1 MSGVRRQLATLVA
14 VTMTL
19 VLLAFLV
26 PLGIVLRGSAAE
38 RAISTAVDTAQTTAA
53 LIATDPDA
61 TIGIEGSPDSGVSVS
76 VFLAD
81 GSVAG
86 APAAR
91 TPSVQFA
98 ARGNAFTATSGGGVE
113 SLVPV
118 RGMPGG
124 TAVVRAYAP
133 PELLMQ
139 GVIRTW
145 LVLGALGLALLLLGL
160 LLADQLGRRLRG
172 AVTGLAS
179 TADRLAG
186 GDLSAR
192 AEPDGPRELRRVG
205 AELNRLAA
213 RIGELLTA
221 EREEVADLAHRL
233 RTPVTALR
241 LDAEAVADPEDRQRF
256 TADVDHLERIVDEV
270 IRTARRPEREGV
282 GAASDLTAVAAA
294 RVAFWTPLAED
305 DGRPITS
312 DLPPYPVMVHCPDA
326 DLGAAIDALIQN
338 VFAHTP
344 DGTATHV
351 TVARGPAGG
360 GTLTISDDGP
370 GFPVGADLS
379 RGVGSGT
386 STGLGLDIARRT
398 AESSGG
404 TMTLRNAAPA
414 GAVVVLSFPP
424 PDAGGGAARPG

>member
-1 MSGVRRQLATLVA
+1 VSGVRRQLATLVA

-19 VLLAFLV
+19 VLVAFLV
-26 PLGIVLRGSAAE
+26 PLGIVLRGSAAD
-38 RAISTAVDTAQTTAA
+38 RAISLAIDTAQATAA
-53 LIATDPDA
+53 LIAADPGA
-61 TIGIEGSPDSGVSVS
+61 TVGIEGTPASGVNIS

-91 TPSVQFA
+91 TPSVQLA
-98 ARGNAFTATSGGGVE
+98 ARANMAFTTTSGGGVE

-118 RGMPGG
+118 QGMPGG

-133 PELLMQ
+133 PHLMNQ
-139 GVIRTW
+139 GVTRTW
-145 LVLGALGLALLLLGL
+145 LVLGVLGLLLFVLGL

-172 AVTGLAS
+172 AVTGLAA

-312 DLPPYPVMVHCPDA
+312 DLPRHAVVVRCAEA

-351 TVARGPAGG
+351 TVSAGPAGG
-360 GTLTISDDGP
+360 GVLTVADEGP
-370 GFPVGADLS
+370 GFSADADLS
-379 RGVGSGT
+379 RGAGSGT

-404 TMTLRNAAPA
+404 TMTLRNASPA
-414 GAVVVLSFPP
+414 GAVITLTF
-424 PDAGGGAARPG
+424 AAPA